1 MELTQEQKQKIV
13 DEVNSDQAEPESESN
28 TSLFTMASLD
38 ELKPFLA
45 ELTPMEMFEK
55 SVAINQISISRLE
68 PILRGMS
75 KRNIIKAFI
84 ATLKLP
90 EKDAVLKFGGKQQD
104 QQNSE
109 VAFYQAQMARNA
121 LVHVLGTTAIAQAKL
136 VKKRELE
143 EAEALKQESAAE
155 SSVAE
160 DINKGDSIE
169 QND

>member
-1 MELTQEQKQKIV
+1 MELSQELKQKIV

-55 SVAINQISISRLE
+55 SVALNQTSNANLAQ
-68 PILRGMS
+68 ILPRMS
-75 KRNIIKAFI
+75 KKNIIKLLF

-90 EKDAVLKFGGKQQD
+90 EKDAVLKFGGSQQD
-104 QQNSE
+104 QRICEIAYANS
-109 VAFYQAQMARNA
+109 QMARNA

-143 EAEALKQESAAE
+143 EAEALKQEAPGE
-155 SSVAE
+155 VKEE
-160 DINKGDSIE
+160 DGKSDA
-169 QND
+169 Q